1 MFFLQLLLRISLNQ
15 QDYKPKLSSKLWWRE
30 ELSKW
35 ATVFIW
41 FEFQELWGHKT
52 PLFLQLF
59 VKLPRAVGSNWIIYY
74 LKPIQ
79 KYQCGPRQS
88 LASLHWFPLYQKIPG
103 FINISLI
110 NSSDHLLITKHD
122 LNPMFFFFVLFWSF
136 LQLIICLH
144 FTCLLPFLSHQSYP
158 SSWPIL
164 YGNFIHDDLH
174 VWLDKDLTPHEL
186 TDTTLPGLCSSTG
199 STLAW
204 SKANFCWGFMLSLG
218 HPTLTKNE
226 FKWRHQS
233 KIWIY
238 VVLIE

>member
-1 MFFLQLLLRISLNQ
+1 MQLAYLSDAFCIVLSDFIFQQIRAFHSLFKCSSFSCCSESHWISRIINPNWAQSF
-15 QDYKPKLSSKLWWRE
+15 DE
-30 ELSKW
+30 ENYLLSK
-35 ATVFIW
+35 TNP
-41 FEFQELWGHKT
+41 E
-52 PLFLQLF
+52 
-59 VKLPRAVGSNWIIYY
+59 
-74 LKPIQ
+74 
-79 KYQCGPRQS
+79 
-88 LASLHWFPLYQKIPG
+88 
-103 FINISLI
+103 ISMHSI
-110 NSSDHLLITKHD
+110 HNSI
-122 LNPMFFFFVLFWSF
+122 MQV
-136 LQLIICLH
+136 
-144 FTCLLPFLSHQSYP
+144 LPFLSHQSYP

-186 TDTTLPGLCSSTG
+186 TDTSLPGLCSSTG

-226 FKWRHQS
+226 FKLRHQS